1 MTTDKTSNKVV
12 KISAYSTMA
21 GAFLTLANES
31 QAAVV
36 YNNIDDHTYTA
47 IGWYGLDADDNLARK
62 ITVPEYKP

>member
-31 QAAVV
+31 QAEACS
-36 YNNIDDHTYTA
+36 IQLH
-47 IGWYGLDADDNLARK
+47 GRRSRGSQ
-62 ITVPEYKP
+62 